1 MWIARSR
8 DFLAPLT
15 DVPQL
20 PGILG
25 EARLGAAIEPGQS
38 RGEHTMFRRFL
49 RGPDDRKPADNAVP
63 EPAPANA
70 SSGFDPRH
78 ETETVRRIVAR
89 LESLPPERARLLASM
104 AYVLARAAYA
114 DFDIS
119 DAETSTMERILTADA
134 GIDEP
139 QAVLVTEMAKIQARA
154 YGQTEDYLVTREF
167 RETSTPEQRLAV
179 LRACFAVGAAD
190 DSISGEESATLN
202 EIANELD
209 VDREALGRLR
219 GEYAEIYAARRM
231 IPPHRD

>member
-1 MWIARSR
+1 
-8 DFLAPLT
+8 
-15 DVPQL
+15 
-20 PGILG
+20 
-25 EARLGAAIEPGQS
+25 
-38 RGEHTMFRRFL
+38 MFRRFL
-49 RGPDDRKPADNAVP
+49 RGPDARQPDDDGRPTS
-63 EPAPANA
+63 EPGDA
-70 SSGFDPRH
+70 SAGFDPGD
-78 ETETVRRIVAR
+78 ETDTVRRIVAR

-119 DAETSTMERILTADA
+119 DAETSTMERILTSDA

-139 QAVLVTEMAKIQARA
+139 QAVLVVEMAKLQART

-167 RETSTPEQRLAV
+167 RERSTPEQRLAI

-209 VDREALGRLR
+209 VDRDALGRLR
-219 GEYAEIYAARRM
+219 GEYAEVFAARRM